1 MRKLFIPLAK
11 LLGIFLIIRPA
22 SYLVFDIVYLPLLMF
37 FPGRENSWPTIL
49 LSCAFNFV
57 GLLLALILIF
67 KTEKIAD
74 IVGLSDDN
82 DELIGIDFSTILR
95 IGMILIGIGTIIFA
109 APTFIGS
116 IVSYINLR
124 YNVMLRYNHQVLEKI
139 ASSMLQAIFG
149 IGLVFMSN
157 QISQFFSRRVAAT
170 ERKK

>member
-11 LLGIFLIIRPA
+11 LLGLFLIIRPA

-37 FPGRENSWPTIL
+37 FPGRKNAWPMIL
-49 LSCAFNFV
+49 LSCVFYFV
-57 GLLLALILIF
+57 GLFLALILIF

-74 IVGLSDDN
+74 IVGLPNYN

-95 IGMILIGIGTIIFA
+95 IGMILIGIGTIIYA

-116 IVSYINLR
+116 IVSCFNLR
-124 YNVMLRYNHQVLEKI
+124 YNVTIGYNYQVLEKI

-149 IGLVFMSN
+149 IGLVFLSYPIAQYFIQQETKRIN
-157 QISQFFSRRVAAT
+157 
-170 ERKK
+170 

>member
-37 FPGRENSWPTIL
+37 FPGRENAWPTVL
-49 LSCAFNFV
+49 LSCAFYLV
-57 GLLLALILIF
+57 GLFMALILIF
-67 KTEKIAD
+67 KTNKIAD
-74 IVGLSDDN
+74 IVGLPNDN
-82 DELIGIDFSTILR
+82 EELIGIDFHTILR
-95 IGMILIGIGTIIFA
+95 IGMILIGVGTTIYV

-116 IVSYINLR
+116 IVGYFSLR
-124 YNVMLRYNHQVLEKI
+124 YNAIIGYNYQVLEKI

-157 QISQFFSRRVAAT
+157 QISQFFSQQET
-170 ERKK
+170 KKSVR